1 MEGSGG
7 KVKVDWSQDPR
18 IGRKHVEFGHQAE
31 AVQGKAVE
39 EQASVHFLDP

>member
-18 IGRKHVEFGHQAE
+18 IGKQVELCHQAE